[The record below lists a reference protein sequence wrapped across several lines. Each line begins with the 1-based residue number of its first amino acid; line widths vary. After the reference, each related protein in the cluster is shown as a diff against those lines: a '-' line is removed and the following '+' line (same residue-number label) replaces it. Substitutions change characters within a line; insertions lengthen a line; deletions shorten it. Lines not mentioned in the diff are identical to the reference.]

1 MAIAYRVQMLDKVF
15 AWSELDLTNVEEAI
29 KYSNSALPCC
39 EVDSGQNSCSF
50 YEGSRKTWNISIFK
64 YNYAKQR
71 LASSWDNVLLH
82 SKLSRNSVAY
92 IWIMCYFECGNWH
105 ILQIFNVW
113 SLLLVLVQSGFVN
126 WFYWH
131 HVRWG
136 LLEHIGQFAFEF
148 TMSIWSWPK
157 VWSGFESFWSI
168 LWPPVSGVCCHHG
181 SDFFTPVC
189 SSYITIGDEGW
200 FGKIDI
206 TPAEFVNHCPVLG
219 MQNKIHT
226 SWIYFGVGKS
236 KC

>member
-136 LLEHIGQFAFEF
+136 LLEHIGQFALSSPWAFGAGRKSDQALSNF
-148 TMSIWSWPK
+148 GLFSDHLLQVYVVIMAQIFLLQCVVP
-157 VWSGFESFWSI
+157 I
-168 LWPPVSGVCCHHG
+168 LQ
-181 SDFFTPVC
+181 
-189 SSYITIGDEGW
+189 
-200 FGKIDI
+200 
-206 TPAEFVNHCPVLG
+206 LG
-219 MQNKIHT
+219 MKDDLE
-226 SWIYFGVGKS
+226 K
-236 KC
+236 